1 WSRGPLQ
8 GSGPF
13 IGWRLPMIIARIIQ
27 LQFLLLLILLVCASV
42 AGEKDAVFWF
52 IIVTLPIGALILARK
67 IHESRR

>member
-1 WSRGPLQ
+1 
-8 GSGPF
+8 
-13 IGWRLPMIIARIIQ
+13 MIIARIIQ